1 MDEKDTLYTFNELQT
16 ALHFLLWIWR
26 NEISIL
32 QQAPS
37 INFITATQLPAPSSD
52 QHPISH
58 NTLKQDIFTLESPK
72 HTK

>member
-32 QQAPS
+32 Q
-37 INFITATQLPAPSSD
+37 
-52 QHPISH
+52 
-58 NTLKQDIFTLESPK
+58 
-72 HTK
+72 